1 MLRCLIGDL
10 VAAATVVAAADPPER
25 SRLAQ
30 GLIEQADAA
39 HRFAK
44 RLGRAHPDWGNGSL
58 MSRALLVPQ
67 QKSSPQDSED
77 FLWSLAMVAGL
88 VAKRK
93 MQPALNSSV
102 I

>member
-1 MLRCLIGDL
+1 MIGDL
-10 VAAATVVAAADPPER
+10 VAAATVVATADRPVR

-30 GLIEQADAA
+30 DLIEQADAA

-44 RLGRAHPDWGNGSL
+44 RRGRAHPDWGNGSL

-67 QKSSPQDSED
+67 HNSPAQDSED
-77 FLWSLAMVAGL
+77 FLWSLALVAGL
-88 VAKRK
+88 LAKRK
-93 MQPALNSSV
+93 RASEPNSSL